1 MSEQW
6 KAGVPPVP
14 AAYLPNSPS
23 GRPGSVTTAGVLAM
37 IFGAIGT
44 LSGLILV
51 ITAGTAEFRRDAGED
66 PGTLRVIGAVSLS
79 VCLFMVVT
87 GRMVLK
93 GRGWARWV
101 LTVLFGLGVVVGILG
116 GMTAES
122 IGGTVICAVVVI
134 MLWTPRSRRWF
145 AAAR

>member
-1 MSEQW
+1 M
-6 KAGVPPVP
+6 P
-14 AAYLPNSPS
+14 APLLSQQYLPTSPS
-23 GRPGSVTTAGVLAM
+23 GRPGSVTAAGVLAM
-37 IFGAIGT
+37 ILGVIGT

-51 ITAGTAEFRRDAGED
+51 VTAGTAEFRRDAGED
-66 PGTLRVIGAVSLS
+66 PGTLRVIGAVSLA
-79 VCLFMVVT
+79 VCMFMVVS
-87 GRMVLK
+87 GRLALK
-93 GRGWARWV
+93 GRGRARWV

-122 IGGTVICAVVVI
+122 IGGTVICALVVV